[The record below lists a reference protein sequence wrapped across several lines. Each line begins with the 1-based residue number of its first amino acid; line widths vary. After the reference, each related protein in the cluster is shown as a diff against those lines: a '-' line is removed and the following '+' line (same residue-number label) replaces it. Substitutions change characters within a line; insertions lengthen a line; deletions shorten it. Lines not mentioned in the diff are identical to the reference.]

1 MTSPVT
7 LYPNGNGTFPTG
19 WGGTG
24 TPAGDW
30 SQLKD
35 SMDATFASVAANSVS
50 AYYLFDDC
58 PSDLY
63 AVTGVSFSFRCSKS
77 AKSPARN
84 FATIQ
89 CVKSDEATALTDTA
103 DVSGSATTA
112 TTLTGSLTLSGDT
125 DKTSWDGMRLKIT
138 TASTG
143 NATAFLYEVSLTLT
157 YDTAPAGVSSVQVGR
172 NVVGRGIG
180 RGLLR
185 GVNRVWTPPV
195 RQIYVPAFCQRG

>member
-19 WGGTG
+19 WGGSG
-24 TPAGDW
+24 TPAGNYTE
-30 SQLKD
+30 LKD
-35 SMDATFASVAANSVS
+35 GSDSTFASVAANSVS
-50 AYYLFDDC
+50 AYYLFDNC

-63 AVTGVSFSFRCSKS
+63 EVTGVSFSFRCSKS
-77 AKSPARN
+77 GKSPARN
-84 FATIQ
+84 FTTIQ
-89 CVKSDEATALTDTA
+89 CVKSDELTVLTNTA
-103 DVSGSATTA
+103 DVSGGATTA
-112 TTLTGSLTLSGDT
+112 TTITGSLTLSGAV

-138 TASTG
+138 SASTG
-143 NATAFLYEVSLTLT
+143 TGSAFLYEVSITLT
-157 YDTAPAGVSSVQVGR
+157 YDTAPAGFSSVQVGR

-180 RGLLR
+180 RGILR